1 MYVLGNTFMG
11 FAVVPEFPRSG
22 QGFVR
27 QTSNERCMN
36 ALVRFAKIAFAIAL
50 LVGSSLLPLS
60 AAPTVA
66 VSRDTWPMSI
76 TAGGGTIVLSEPQ
89 VRSWPNYTSMTGVA
103 AIAITL
109 PGASA
114 PVYGVL
120 RFSSLASADVPA
132 GMVSLVNP
140 KLVATAWPTASVA
153 ETPALDAF
161 LKTNLHLAGKPLLP
175 LAMVLSSIPRSE
187 RPRTVPVRTNPPVI
201 YVSQRPAVLIGFD
214 GKPVFAPITGT
225 ALTYAVN
232 TNWEIVHDPGSALYY
247 VHAKSGWYASPG
259 SAGPFTPAVAPASFS
274 AIPSTGPLSHVHAA
288 LSAPKPGGTTV
299 PHIFVSTVPS
309 ALIVIAGQP
318 QFASI
323 AGTQLRYVT
332 NTRSDLFFSRD
343 TTLWYVLL
351 AGRWFSAANLNGP
364 WTFAST
370 RLPADFKKI
379 PEDSPRGRV
388 LISVPGTTQAFY
400 AANAAQAPLVTTVDR
415 KTATL
420 TVTYATGEPVFAP
433 IAGTPL
439 QYAVNTTTDLIKVGA
454 ASYFACDHGA
464 WFTATA
470 AMGPWKA
477 AAYVP
482 AVIYTIPESS
492 PLYRVTFVHIYDARG
507 VAMTAPQA
515 TPVPQPEVAYQN
527 FGAGELSAGDRA
539 SYYNTA
545 TSGYYAGFGAGWG
558 GYVSG
563 TGYYVP
569 GYYGDEFWV
578 PSLPTYG
585 NYNDTYYARMHA
597 ANPRSAML
605 ERRLPPPGHGP
616 RSIPGLGTNVYAAD
630 DGVYRY
636 VRGNWEKNGADDTWS
651 AAPDAPATL
660 RSDRRARLAGYAGT
674 IR

>member
-1 MYVLGNTFMG
+1 
-11 FAVVPEFPRSG
+11 
-22 QGFVR
+22 
-27 QTSNERCMN
+27 MN
-36 ALVRFAKIAFAIAL
+36 ALVRFMQIVFATVL
-50 LVGSSLLPLS
+50 LAGSSVLPLS
-60 AAPTVA
+60 AAPTVP

-76 TAGGGTIVLSEPQ
+76 TAGGGTIALSEPQ

-103 AIAITL
+103 AVAVTL

-114 PVYGVL
+114 PVYGTL

-140 KLVATAWPTASVA
+140 KLVATAWPTATA
-153 ETPALDAF
+153 ADTPALDAF
-161 LKTNLHLAGKPLLP
+161 LKANLHVAGKPLLP
-175 LAMVLSSIPRSE
+175 LTMVLSSIPRSE
-187 RPRTVPVRTNPPVI
+187 RPHTVPVRTNPPVI

-214 GKPVFAPITGT
+214 GKPVFEPIAGTG
-225 ALTYAVN
+225 LTYAVN
-232 TNWEIVHDPGSALYY
+232 TNWEIIHDPVSALYY

-259 SAGPFTPAVAPASFS
+259 TAGPFTPAVVPASFA
-274 AIPSTGPLSHVHAA
+274 AIPATGPLSHVHAA
-288 LSAPKPGGTTV
+288 LSAPKPGGATV
-299 PHIFVSTVPS
+299 PRIFVSTVPS
-309 ALIVIAGQP
+309 ALIAIAGQP

-332 NTRSDLFFSRD
+332 NTQSDLFFSRS

-400 AANAAQAPLVTTVDR
+400 AANAAQAPLVTTVDQQ
-415 KTATL
+415 TAAL
-420 TVTYATGEPVFAP
+420 TVTYATGKPVFAP
-433 IAGTPL
+433 IPGTPL
-439 QYAVNTTTDLIKVGA
+439 QYAVNTATDLIEVSA
-454 ASYFACDHGA
+454 TSYFACDHGV

-470 AMGPWKA
+470 ATGPWKA

-482 AVIYTIPESS
+482 AVIYTIPENS
-492 PLYRVTFVHIYDARG
+492 PLYRVTFVHVYDAQG
-507 VAMTAPQA
+507 VAMTGPQTTPAPQPGA
-515 TPVPQPEVAYQN
+515 TYQT

-545 TSGYYAGFGAGWG
+545 TSGYYAGFGSGWG
-558 GYVSG
+558 GFVSG
-563 TGYYVP
+563 TGYYAP
-569 GYYGDEFWV
+569 GYYGNEFWV
-578 PSLPTYG
+578 SSLPTYG
-585 NYNDTYYARMHA
+585 NYNDTSYARQQA
-597 ANPRSAML
+597 AAVNPRAFL
-605 ERRLPPPGHGP
+605 ERRRSMPGHGP
-616 RSIPGLGTNVYAAD
+616 RTSPGPGANVYAAD

-636 VRGNWEKNGADDTWS
+636 VGGNWEKNGANDAWA

-660 RSDRRARLAGYAGT
+660 HSDRRARLAGYAGT

>member
-1 MYVLGNTFMG
+1 
-11 FAVVPEFPRSG
+11 
-22 QGFVR
+22 
-27 QTSNERCMN
+27 MN
-36 ALVRFAKIAFAIAL
+36 AVLRFVLTAFATAL

-60 AAPTVA
+60 AAPA
-66 VSRDTWPMSI
+66 VPVSPITWPMSI
-76 TAGGGTIVLSEPQ
+76 AAAGGTIVLSEPQ

-103 AIAITL
+103 AVAVTL

-114 PVYGVL
+114 PVYGTL
-120 RFSSLASADVPA
+120 SFSSLASADVPA

-140 KLVATAWPTASVA
+140 KLVATAWPTATA
-153 ETPALDAF
+153 ADTPALDAF
-161 LKTNLHLAGKPLLP
+161 LKTNLHLEGKPLLP
-175 LAMVLSSIPRSE
+175 LALALSSIPPSE

-201 YVSQRPAVLIGFD
+201 YVSQKPAVLIGFD
-214 GKPVFAPITGT
+214 GKPVFAPIAGT

-232 TNWEIVHDPGSALYY
+232 TNWEIIHDPGSALYY

-259 SAGPFTPAVAPASFS
+259 AAGPFTPAVAPASFA
-274 AIPSTGPLSHVHAA
+274 AIPQTGPLSYVHAA
-288 LSAPKPGGTTV
+288 LSAPKPGGATV
-299 PHIFVSTVPS
+299 PRVFVSTVPS
-309 ALIVIAGQP
+309 ELIVIAGQP
-318 QFASI
+318 QFTTI

-332 NTRSDLFFSRD
+332 NTPSDLFFSLN
-343 TTLWYVLL
+343 TTVWYVLL

-400 AANAAQAPLVTTVDR
+400 AANATQAPVVTTVDQN
-415 KTATL
+415 TASL
-420 TVTYATGEPVFAP
+420 TVTYATGKPVFAP
-433 IAGTPL
+433 IPGTPL
-439 QYAVNTTTDLIKVGA
+439 QYAVNTAATDVVEVDA
-454 ASYFACDHGA
+454 ASYFACDHGV

-470 AMGPWKA
+470 ATGPWKA

-492 PLYRVTFVHIYDARG
+492 PLYRVTFVHVYSAQG

-515 TPVPQPEVAYQN
+515 TPAPRPGQTYQN
-527 FGAGELSAGDRA
+527 VAAGQLSAGDRA

-545 TSGYYAGFGAGWG
+545 TSGYYGSFSG
-558 GYVSG
+558 GGSYVSG
-563 TGYYVP
+563 TGYSAP
-569 GYYGDEFWV
+569 GYYGNEFWV
-578 PSLPTYG
+578 SSLPTYG
-585 NYNDTYYARMHA
+585 NYNDTTYARQQAAA
-597 ANPRSAML
+597 ANPRAAIM
-605 ERRLPPPGHGP
+605 EQPLPPPGHGP
-616 RSIPGLGTNVYAAD
+616 RSSPGPGTNVYAAD

-636 VRGNWEKNGADDTWS
+636 VGSNWEKNGAGDTWS
-651 AAPDAPATL
+651 AAPNPTATL